1 MLFGGIEDIQTGK
14 IQANGDIHILSIRKE
29 EAKWYKEQI
38 NGDERPV
45 ARSQHI
51 ALWSKEATQNKV
63 FVFGGHH
70 DAKTRLNDSWY
81 YDRST
86 QEWERIHDEKD
97 NLTNQESTVGAP
109 HPRANMGA
117 CIYDGKVWIFG
128 GHGGLQYQRTSFND
142 LFAFDLATNNWEKI
156 NYNNAA
162 PDGRGGHSLF
172 AYNNKLYV
180 YGGWNAEMQFNNVVE
195 FDLDKRE
202 WQDNDCINDIHRW
215 NHSSVLVEAIPTWKF
230 FIFGGEE
237 AEFMEGNDRQFG
249 KFVNSSCFLDLGTM
263 KWT

>member
-1 MLFGGIEDIQTGK
+1 
-14 IQANGDIHILSIRKE
+14 
-29 EAKWYKEQI
+29 
-38 NGDERPV
+38 
-45 ARSQHI
+45 
-51 ALWSKEATQNKV
+51 
-63 FVFGGHH
+63 
-70 DAKTRLNDSWY
+70 
-81 YDRST
+81 
-86 QEWERIHDEKD
+86 
-97 NLTNQESTVGAP
+97 
-109 HPRANMGA
+109 MGA

-142 LFAFDLATNNWEKI
+142 LFSFDLATNNWEKI

-249 KFVNSSCFLDLGTM
+249 KFVNSSSFLDLGTM
-263 KWT
+263 KWTSYASDPEVFHNIPAPREYSSMAFDTDNKKSGISQLIVFGGWNNGW